1 MDDEFKKVVVEALRE
16 LLSAVEN
23 GYTDP
28 NRVKEIKDK
37 LTKISEGD

>member
-16 LLSAVEN
+16 LLSVVVN
-23 GYTDP
+23 GYTDID
-28 NRVKEIKDK
+28 RVSDIKDK